1 MKVYVLIDNEDSFLS
16 VDNLKIVLKQEDAER
31 MVRCGQALAYETVN
45 VMNSIEVDDIYNMNI
60 GKG

>member
-16 VDNLKIVLKQEDAER
+16 VDNLKIVSKQEDAER
-31 MVRCGQALAYETVN
+31 MVRCGKALAYETVN